1 MAEPMERRIKGG
13 PGWIIAGAI
22 LIVLSFLFGL
32 SPGGAGQQAFAT
44 LLLFVGA
51 ACINVGF
58 FVRLFGIID
67 QQIVELSKRLPG
79 ASE

>member
-1 MAEPMERRIKGG
+1 MAEPMGRRIKGG
-13 PGWIIAGAI
+13 PGWMIAGG
-22 LIVLSFLFGL
+22 VLFLLSLLFGA
-32 SPGGAGQQAFAT
+32 SGEPGPQAFAVF
-44 LLLFVGA
+44 LMFIGA

-79 ASE
+79 TSE